1 MLKHPSAMAVWL
13 LKCSM
18 EAHLSWGF
26 RGEGSAEEVRLLDWL
41 LWREPLCEEPE
52 REAERR
58 KGCAKNSSKVRRST
72 GLRLSR
78 PCSSA
83 AQEADNA
90 FRMGSGIC
98 ASCRSIARS
107 SATWL
112 APLKGGLP
120 AGAAGCEWA
129 APVVCCLYSC
139 MVEQLTSCMMVA
151 PEMCMSRLS
160 DACSSANWL
169 LLVAVQDFYK
179 QHASL
184 KLLCLSMWKKYRRH
198 QWSP

>member
-1 MLKHPSAMAVWL
+1 M
-13 LKCSM
+13 
-18 EAHLSWGF
+18 
-26 RGEGSAEEVRLLDWL
+26 RLLDWL

-52 REAERR
+52 REALRR

-72 GLRLSR
+72 GLRRSR

-83 AQEADNA
+83 AQEADSA

-120 AGAAGCEWA
+120 AGAVGFQCICPCHTRCLCSCTAEQLA
-129 APVVCCLYSC
+129 SLMKVAPVMCL
-139 MVEQLTSCMMVA
+139 
-151 PEMCMSRLS
+151 SRLS
-160 DACSSANWL
+160 DACSSAKWL
-169 LLVAVQDFYK
+169 LLVAGQDLHK
-179 QHASL
+179 LHASL
-184 KLLCLSMWKKYRRH
+184 NSLC
-198 QWSP
+198 SPM